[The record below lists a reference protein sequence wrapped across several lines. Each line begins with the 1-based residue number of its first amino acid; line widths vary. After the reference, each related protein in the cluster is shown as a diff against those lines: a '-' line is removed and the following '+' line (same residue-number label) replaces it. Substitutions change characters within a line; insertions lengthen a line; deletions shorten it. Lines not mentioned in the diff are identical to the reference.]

1 MVGSGGGG
9 FFPLLQG
16 GCCGSTSQDQRKLF
30 RPLLPGTDYRGVF
43 LVTPPPFSSP
53 LPPLLVSSS
62 VQSVGEERELL
73 SGLNFRIPPWGRK
86 GCTHV
91 A

>member
-43 LVTPPPFSSP
+43 LVTPPPFLLLFLPSWSVPQSSP
-53 LPPLLVSSS
+53 LGKKENFSPVSISGFLH
-62 VQSVGEERELL
+62 GE
-73 SGLNFRIPPWGRK
+73 GRDAP
-86 GCTHV
+86 T
-91 A
+91 